1 MLSGFYR
8 VVCVVLLF
16 FLSSCSA
23 RVEERG
29 PEYRVRVDAGA
40 YDREN
45 TPVSFA
51 WPQGL
56 RPGAA
61 QLIDSRKSRIPVQ
74 MDGEGRGW
82 FVVPDLPAGKSAT
95 YQLVPADSADVAG
108 GVDVSNYGG
117 TLAFRV
123 DDRPVF
129 QYHAV
134 KTMLP
139 RPDIDSRFERGG
151 YIHPVFTPSGK
162 LVTDDY
168 PPNHVHHHG
177 IWAAWTSTRFQ
188 GRTPDFWNMGDL
200 TGTVIPAGLDTAWGG
215 PVHGGLR
222 TRHQYVD
229 LSADHPTP
237 VLQETWEVQVFNAR
251 EGVDPYWIFDLN
263 VVHTTATDSALILPE
278 YRYGGVGF
286 RGNRNWDGA
295 ENTFFLTSEGKDRSN
310 GHATRGRWVHV
321 GGYVDGQLAGVA
333 ILDHPENFRA
343 PQPMRIHPT
352 EPFFN
357 YAPSQAGDWAI
368 RPGEPYVA
376 RYRFIVS
383 DGPPD
388 STEINRLWND
398 YAHPPAVTVTA
409 R

>member
-1 MLSGFYR
+1 MTLWFYR
-8 VVCVVLLF
+8 LLCVLLLMT
-16 FLSSCSA
+16 LSACAA
-23 RVEERG
+23 RVGDSG
-29 PEYRVRVDAGA
+29 PEYRVRVEAGA
-40 YDREN
+40 YERSN

-51 WPQGL
+51 WPVGL
-56 RPGAA
+56 EPDAA
-61 QLIDSRKSRIPVQ
+61 ILVDARGDRIPVQ
-74 MDGEGRGW
+74 VDGQGRGW
-82 FVVPDLPAGKSAT
+82 FVVDALPAGKARNYRLAS
-95 YQLVPADSADVAG
+95 VDSVRQVD
-108 GVDVSNYGG
+108 GVKVSDYGG

-134 KTMLP
+134 ESLLP
-139 RPDIDSRFERGG
+139 RQDIDLKFERGG

-162 LVTDDY
+162 LVTDDF

-177 IWAAWTSTRFQ
+177 IWAAWTSTKFQ
-188 GRTPDFWNMGDL
+188 GRTPDFWNVGDL
-200 TGTVIPAGLDTAWGG
+200 TGTVVPAGLDTAWGG

-222 TRHQYVD
+222 ARHKYLD
-229 LSADHPTP
+229 LSAGNPTP
-237 VLQETWEVQVFNAR
+237 ALDETWEVRVFDTR
-251 EGVDPYWIFDLN
+251 SGVDPYWIFDLS
-263 VVHTTATDSALILPE
+263 VVHMTATDSALYLPE

-286 RGNRNWDGA
+286 RGNRAWDGE
-295 ENTFFLTSEGKDRSN
+295 ENAFFLTSEGKDRTN

-368 RPGEPYVA
+368 EPGEPYVA
-376 RYRFIVS
+376 RYRFVVS

-398 YAHPPAVTVTA
+398 YAHPPLVTVTM